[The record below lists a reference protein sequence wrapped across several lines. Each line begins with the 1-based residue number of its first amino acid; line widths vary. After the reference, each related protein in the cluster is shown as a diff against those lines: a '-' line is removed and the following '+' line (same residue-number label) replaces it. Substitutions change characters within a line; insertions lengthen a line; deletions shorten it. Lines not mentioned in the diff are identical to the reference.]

1 MTTTNVS
8 DRLEFE
14 NVIRALEA
22 QVANAGTHFSLDA
35 STRSV
40 YSRKVNELAAELH
53 RQAST
58 NQITWHQA
66 AHQASEARN
75 IIMDT
80 MRWRSSPLGRAMA
93 QNMKSQGLTL
103 NEIIAR
109 KVLQTHGR
117 GSNFN
122 NLTASQKNHIYEE
135 IVCSAGKA
143 SREAAMTGSGVIG
156 GFAGGAIAGLACGP
170 GALACVAIGAFAGGA
185 LAAFSTATVW

>member
-1 MTTTNVS
+1 
-8 DRLEFE
+8 
-14 NVIRALEA
+14 
-22 QVANAGTHFSLDA
+22 
-35 STRSV
+35 
-40 YSRKVNELAAELH
+40 
-53 RQAST
+53 
-58 NQITWHQA
+58 
-66 AHQASEARN
+66 
-75 IIMDT
+75 MDT

-135 IVCSAGKA
+135 IVRSAGKSNPRVNTYMQTISHAGRGLIVLSLALSTYTIMTADDKVDAA
-143 SREAAMTGSGVIG
+143 SREAAMTSSGVIG